1 MSLITGLL
9 SGAQAPPKQDATS
22 TIQTLCLRLSSSTL
36 LEDRRAAILGLR
48 SFAREFQ
55 ELVAS
60 EGLRGLIA
68 CLARDREDGDTVRAV
83 LETLLMLFVPDALNL
98 ESSGDIALWLTDE
111 FTQKQENITILLDLL
126 EDGDFFI
133 RLYALQLLAAISN
146 NRPAR
151 TQECVYTAPLG
162 VNRLVEILG
171 DKREAIRNEAVL
183 LIIHLS
189 AGHTD
194 IQKMITFS
202 NAFDQVFAI
211 IDTEGGM
218 EGGIVVQDCLQLLS
232 NLLSFNVSNQK
243 YFRET
248 GGIPKLAALLD
259 LGPEDKVLPFAREQR
274 DTNIQYALRLVRL
287 FVVPGGLGTVQNQ
300 NALVAAGIM
309 HLVVKAAFSPADLAV
324 RTEALKAV
332 ADLIDGNKPLQEAFG
347 TMVVAPPELQPPP
360 PLPSPDGGNKNG
372 DRAEIEPVECGVIEG
387 LLDLALMNS
396 SKHVFDARF
405 AAGRSL
411 EAYFNGNELVRRHFL
426 AYAIELHDHGDPSAN
441 ALTCLLHLDNAS
453 RGDPYRVWI
462 ASAILIHLIYDDKEA
477 KVLATGVKE
486 GDAEAGEEVVTAIQ
500 GISANLIMALQH
512 QYDPRICIGYLMLL
526 CVWLFGDSDA
536 VDDFL
541 SEGASVQALVGAVK
555 ENGVDLIVQGLST
568 LLLGILYEFS
578 HAQSPVSRTQV
589 HEILT
594 QQMERDLYVNKLT
607 KLRSHPLIRDFEVSK
622 DEFMPGQ
629 RPRHGHG
636 LPEVYFDP
644 VFVEFFKDNCGQIV
658 RAIDKD
664 PNLETKIT
672 ANGITKVS
680 NGVNL
685 EELES
690 LRGQVEE
697 SQRILAAVEDEK
709 HAIEAQ
715 HAAEMNAVHQQFQA
729 AQDSL
734 QKDHSSVIAGLQKQL
749 LAAQQLS
756 SQLQQSFQRSRE
768 ALAAETRK
776 HNEAIETQ
784 RKKFEAEKVTADER
798 NRTIM
803 EEMRQRNRRTVEE
816 KETLVQSLRKQIGE
830 LQQHAKAAANEVQQ
844 VKRQQ
849 DEAGRRSQAAAEEAE
864 RKLADVQRQAEEAV
878 ARLAAEKDAQM
889 GKLAVEKDAQLQA
902 LQRQFEETRRNAE
915 SVDEARRQ
923 AEEHSRGLQQEL
935 EQARSYTAS
944 ITSEKDSELQAARAQ
959 LEERDDQLSKL
970 QSDLE
975 QAAKKHAEDLESQLA
990 ERDSRL
996 SQLQSSLDRAA
1007 KEHAQD
1013 LATQH
1018 EEHTTELKKKFS
1030 IIAELEAKLASTIDA
1045 ATLEKEKTAAAE
1057 AAKARDAAVK
1067 EKEALAK
1074 ECDEVKAKAE
1084 EVQTE
1089 LDDLFMVLG
1098 DLEEKRKADKKRLKE
1113 LGQEVSEDEDEDDDD
1128 DDNDE
1133 E

>member
-1 MSLITGLL
+1 M
-9 SGAQAPPKQDATS
+9 
-22 TIQTLCLRLSSSTL
+22 
-36 LEDRRAAILGLR
+36 
-48 SFAREFQ
+48 
-55 ELVAS
+55 
-60 EGLRGLIA
+60 
-68 CLARDREDGDTVRAV
+68 
-83 LETLLMLFVPDALNL
+83 
-98 ESSGDIALWLTDE
+98 
-111 FTQKQENITILLDLL
+111 
-126 EDGDFFI
+126 
-133 RLYALQLLAAISN
+133 
-146 NRPAR
+146 
-151 TQECVYTAPLG
+151 
-162 VNRLVEILG
+162 
-171 DKREAIRNEAVL
+171 L

-202 NAFDQVFAI
+202 NAFDQVFSI
-211 IDTEGGM
+211 IETEGGV

-232 NLLSFNVSNQK
+232 NLLGFNVSNQK

-248 GGIPKLAALLD
+248 GGLPKLAALLA
-259 LGPEDKVLPFAREQR
+259 LGPEDKVLPFAGEQR
-274 DTNIQYALRLVRL
+274 NTNIQYALRLVRL
-287 FVVPGGLGTVQNQ
+287 FAVPGGLGTVQNQ
-300 NALVAAGIM
+300 NALMAAGIM
-309 HLVVKAAFSPADLAV
+309 HLVVKVAFSSADLEL
-324 RTEALKAV
+324 RTEALKAA

-360 PLPSPDGGNKNG
+360 PLPSPDGTKN
-372 DRAEIEPVECGVIEG
+372 ANIEPVECGVIEG

-396 SKHVFDARF
+396 SKHAFDARF
-405 AAGRSL
+405 AAGRCL

-426 AYAIELHDHGDPSAN
+426 AYAIELHDHGDSSAN

-462 ASAILIHLIYDDKEA
+462 ASAVLIHLIYDDKEA
-477 KVLATGVKE
+477 KALATGVKE

-526 CVWLFGDSDA
+526 SVWLFGDSDA

-555 ENGVDLIVQGLST
+555 ENGVDHIVQGLST
-568 LLLGILYEFS
+568 FLLGILYEFS
-578 HAQSPVSRTQV
+578 HGQSPVSRAQV

-622 DEFMPGQ
+622 DELISGQ

-644 VFVEFFKDNCGQIV
+644 VFVEFFKDNCVQV
-658 RAIDKD
+658 MRAIDKD
-664 PNLETKIT
+664 PNLETKIA

-685 EELES
+685 EELET

-697 SQRILAAVEDEK
+697 NQRALAAVGYEK
-709 HAIEAQ
+709 RTIEAQ
-715 HAAEMNAVHQQFQA
+715 HVAAMNQARQQFQA

-734 QKDHSSVIAGLQKQL
+734 QKDHASATAALQKQL

-776 HNEAIETQ
+776 HNEALETQ

-816 KETLVQSLRKQIGE
+816 KETLIQSLRKQIGE
-830 LQQHAKAAANEVQQ
+830 LQQQAKAAANEVQM

-849 DEAGRRSQAAAEEAE
+849 EEAGRRSQAAAEGAV
-864 RKLADVQRQAEEAV
+864 RKLVDVKRQAEEAMG
-878 ARLAAEKDAQM
+878 RLAAEKDAQ
-889 GKLAVEKDAQLQA
+889 LQTLQHQLD
-902 LQRQFEETRRNAE
+902 ETRQNAE
-915 SVDEARRQ
+915 SHGEARRK
-923 AEEHSRGLQQEL
+923 AEEQAQGFQQEL
-935 EQARSYTAS
+935 EQARSHASSLTA
-944 ITSEKDSELQAARAQ
+944 EKDSKIQAARAQ
-959 LEERDDQLSKL
+959 LDERDGQLSKL
-970 QSDLE
+970 QSELERVAKEHAQDLQKQRE
-975 QAAKKHAEDLESQLA
+975 EW
-990 ERDSRL
+990 DSRL
-996 SQLQSSLDRAA
+996 SELQSSLDCAA
-1007 KEHAQD
+1007 EGHAQD

-1018 EEHTTELKKKFS
+1018 EEHTS
-1030 IIAELEAKLASTIDA
+1030 ELEKKSSLITSLKAKLSSAIEA
-1045 ATLEKEKTAAAE
+1045 ATLEKEKAAVAE
-1057 AAKARDAAVK
+1057 TAKARDTAVHSN
-1067 EKEALAK
+1067 EKDALAR
-1074 ECDEVKAKAE
+1074 ERDEAKAKAE

-1098 DLEEKRKADKKRLKE
+1098 DLEEKRKGDKVR
-1113 LGQEVSEDEDEDDDD
+1113 GPIFSPVVT
-1128 DDNDE
+1128 
-1133 E
+1133 